1 MSTVYLVTGGNRG
14 IGYKIVEQLAAR
26 PNTKVLATARNVESA
41 VELKELQ
48 AKHHNIEILKLDVS
62 SEESL
67 DALDNQLQKVA
78 PDGIDVLISN
88 AGIADGYYTVKD
100 APRSIWLKH
109 HKTNVLGPIF
119 LYQVVRPYLMKRD
132 TRKIIFVSSVVGS
145 LGGFLPFSTSA
156 YGQSKAALN
165 MTMKQVSL
173 EDGPEGFTVIAM
185 HPGMVSSDMG
195 KDGISR
201 FTKEDLVDILP
212 LVITPEVSA
221 TKQLEVIDGLTK
233 EDNGAFFNYDGTAS
247 PF

>member
-1 MSTVYLVTGGNRG
+1 MSTVYFITGGNRG

-48 AKHHNIEILKLDVS
+48 AKHHNIEILKLNVS
-62 SEESL
+62 SEESIDTL
-67 DALDNQLQKVA
+67 DEQLKKYA

-109 HKTNVLGPIF
+109 YKTNVLGPIF
-119 LYQVVRPYLMKRD
+119 LYQVIRPYLMKKN
-132 TRKIIFVSSVVGS
+132 TRKIVFVSSAVGS

-156 YGQSKAALN
+156 YGQSKTALN
-165 MTMKQVSL
+165 MTVKQISF
-173 EDGPEGFTVIAM
+173 EEAPEGFIVIAM
-185 HPGMVSSDMG
+185 HPGMVTSEMG
-195 KDGISR
+195 NHSLTQFPQESLTGI
-201 FTKEDLVDILP
+201 IP
-212 LVITPEVSA
+212 MMITPEVSA
-221 TKQLEVIDGLTK
+221 TKQIEVIDGLTK
-233 EDNGAFFNYDGTAS
+233 ESNGGFYSYDGSTV